1 MNEALSGG
9 QALLYAV
16 KVLGGFYIFLVMMR
30 FLLQLVYADFY
41 NPISQFMVKS
51 TQPLLAPLRRLLPS
65 KGRLDFASLVLAVG
79 LQTGLI
85 LIMLVLIFD
94 SSVLGDFALSAV
106 LWSIVL
112 LGKLAVKIFYFSLI
126 ISVILSW
133 IAPVS
138 RHPAAELIN
147 QVVDPM
153 LGIFRRFLPNLGGL
167 DISPIFAI
175 IGLNLLDN
183 FVLMNL
189 AQAVNMP
196 SILLGS
202 F

>member
-9 QALLYAV
+9 QALLYVIKA
-16 KVLGGFYIFLVMMR
+16 LGGFYVFLVMMR

-51 TQPLLAPLRRLLPS
+51 TQPVLAPLRRLLPS
-65 KGRLDFASLVLAVG
+65 QGRLDLASLALAIV
-79 LQTGLI
+79 LQTALI
-85 LIMLVLIFD
+85 LVMLVLMFD
-94 SSVLGDFALSAV
+94 SSVLGSFALSAA
-106 LWSIVL
+106 LWSIVS
-112 LGKLAVKIFYFSLI
+112 LGKLTVKIFYFSLI

-133 IAPVS
+133 VAPMS

-147 QVVDPM
+147 QLVDPM

-189 AQAVNMP
+189 AQIINMP
-196 SILLGS
+196 SILLGG

>member
-133 IAPVS
+133 IAPMS
-138 RHPAAELIN
+138 RNPAAELIN

>member
-1 MNEALSGG
+1 MNEAFSGG
-9 QALLYAV
+9 QALLYVV
-16 KVLGGFYIFLVMMR
+16 KTLGGFYIFLVMMR

-51 TQPLLAPLRRLLPS
+51 TQPLLAPLRRLIPS
-65 KGRLDFASLVLAVG
+65 KGRIDIASLLLAVV
-79 LQTGLI
+79 LQSALI
-85 LIMLVLIFD
+85 LLMLSLIFGP
-94 SSVLGDFALSAV
+94 SVVGDFALQAV
-106 LWSIVL
+106 LWSLVL
-112 LGKLAVKIFYFSLI
+112 LGKLVVKVFYFSLI

-133 IAPVS
+133 VAPMS
-138 RHPAAELIN
+138 HHPAAELIN
-147 QVVDPM
+147 QLVDPM

-189 AQAVNMP
+189 ARAIHLP
-196 SILLGS
+196 D